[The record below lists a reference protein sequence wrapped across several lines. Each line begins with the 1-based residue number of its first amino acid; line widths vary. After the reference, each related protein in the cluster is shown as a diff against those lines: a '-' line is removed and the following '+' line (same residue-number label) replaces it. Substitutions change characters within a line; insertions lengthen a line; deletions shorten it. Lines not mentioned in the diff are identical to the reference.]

1 MALIGAT
8 LMAVLIVFQAALALG
23 APWGRAAWG
32 GQHPGTLPRHLRM
45 ASAAN
50 ILVFG
55 FAIWALLAKGSP
67 LWLLWA
73 LTGFFALGFL
83 INLISRSRVERMLW
97 TPVAAGICAAF
108 LLKALG

>member
-23 APWGRAAWG
+23 APWGRATWG

-55 FAIWALLAKGSP
+55 FAILIFILFVG
-67 LWLLWA
+67 L
-73 LTGFFALGFL
+73 FFSVPTRFFIIRFTIFFSII
-83 INLISRSRVERMLW
+83 INLFCYTIQVVITCSNI
-97 TPVAAGICAAF
+97 TIHPTI
-108 LLKALG
+108 